1 MDASSSSP
9 VVGIQRYAAGFA
21 QIGADEDPP
30 LGGVRRRHGDGLVP
44 GVGPVEVVLE
54 PVQGQTHRGVKVRIQ
69 QRHLLGGVAGLV
81 DEGTAGGRG
90 GGHGNLSLLDSVPG
104 KGEGIDICILQTCI
118 VMPHRQGVKAPHPPI
133 HLDYPSIQRINQ
145 NM

>member
-81 DEGTAGGRG
+81 DEGTAGGG
-90 GGHGNLSLLDSVPG
+90 DTEISVYSIACRG
-104 KGEGIDICILQTCI
+104 KGRG
-118 VMPHRQGVKAPHPPI
+118 
-133 HLDYPSIQRINQ
+133 SIYAFYKHASLCPTDRV
-145 NM
+145 